1 MKTKIYKKKMWQLD
15 RTEKS
20 IVKHFNLYLDVY
32 LKKLKYV
39 KITPLTTVLGRTV
52 VKIEILFI

>member
-1 MKTKIYKKKMWQLD
+1 MWQLD